1 MSEGSLRS
9 DPGCAHA
16 GLAGFYN
23 GLRAKIVQS
32 VLAAAILFYIREEV
46 YLAVRSCLPRIG
58 DRWFSARVRIPAAC
72 ARCMTGICLR
82 RMC

>member
-1 MSEGSLRS
+1 VR
-9 DPGCAHA
+9 A

-46 YLAVRSCLPRIG
+46 YLAVRSCLPCIG
-58 DRWFSARVRIPAAC
+58 HHWISARATIPAASARHMTGVC
-72 ARCMTGICLR
+72 LRCMC
-82 RMC
+82 